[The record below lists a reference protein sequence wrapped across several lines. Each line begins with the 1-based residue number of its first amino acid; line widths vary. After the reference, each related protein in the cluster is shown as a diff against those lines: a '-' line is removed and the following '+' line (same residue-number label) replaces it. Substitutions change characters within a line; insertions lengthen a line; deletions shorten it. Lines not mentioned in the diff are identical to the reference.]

1 MYEELKQDMI
11 TCMKEKKKLELSV
24 IRMVKAD
31 CDRLKIDKKI
41 ELTDDVVMDVLLK
54 QIKMRED
61 SIAQFQKGG
70 RSDLVEE
77 TEKEI
82 NVLKKYLPSPLS
94 LEEVDEIIK
103 QAIEEVGAKTKKDM
117 GQVMK
122 IVSGKVK
129 GRYDM
134 KNVSSLIQEKLSEN

>member
-94 LEEVDEIIK
+94 FEEVDEIIK

>member
-61 SIAQFQKGG
+61 AISQFQKGG

-82 NVLKKYLPSPLS
+82 AVLKKYLPSPLS
-94 LEEVDEIIK
+94 LEEVDEIIQ

-122 IVSGKVK
+122 IVSSKVK

-134 KNVSSLIQEKLSEN
+134 KKISSLIQEKLSEN